1 MKAALIL
8 FFVSAFFFISFI
20 IFSYLVHKD
29 VFTQIDFDTTVRL
42 QGNMPR
48 RFDDFFTI
56 LSDFGAFEPMLI
68 LLIVILLFRRKVISG
83 LVSLGAFVSFHVIE
97 LFGKSYV
104 NHPPPAQWM
113 LRTVHDIPF
122 PQFHVRAEFSY
133 PSGHSGRALFITS
146 LVCLYILLSKRF
158 TILPKI
164 ALIGLLTV
172 YDVLMLTS
180 RVYLGEHWLSDVI
193 GGTLL
198 GISCG
203 VIGVAISEG
212 LKLLHHKSWAR
223 WL

>member
-8 FFVSAFFFISFI
+8 FLVSLFFFCSFI
-20 IFSYLVHKD
+20 TLSYLVHKD
-29 VFTQIDFDTTVRL
+29 VFTQIDFDTTVVL
-42 QGNMPR
+42 QNHMPR
-48 RFDDFFTI
+48 RLDDFFTI

-68 LLIVILLFRRKVISG
+68 LLSIIVLFRRKVISG
-83 LVSLGAFVSFHVIE
+83 LVSLGAFVSFHIIE

-104 NHPPPAQWM
+104 NHPPPAEWM
-113 LRTVHDIPF
+113 LRTTHSIPF
-122 PQFHVRAEFSY
+122 PEFHVRADFSY
-133 PSGHSGRALFITS
+133 PSGHSGRALFLTS
-146 LVCLYILLSKRF
+146 LLAFYILLSNKF
-158 TILPKI
+158 S
-164 ALIGLLTV
+164 LLQKSLFIV
-172 YDVLMLTS
+172 LLVLYDVLMLIS